1 MDLSECENVGTL
13 GTLNDSSLESSLLER
28 KKKRVSSST
37 AFRKLF
43 LFLLGIRA
51 PALVLIFS
59 ALISMIASYV
69 NSAAIAGAMLAIE
82 NHNPLALFLLL
93 GGAAA
98 FAFLAVFSP
107 LAGWVV
113 DSLCGRYRGVK
124 CSLWLL
130 SLPTLAASVVLLAIV
145 GVPSDPQGTL
155 DVNNAGYV
163 VLISAAAI
171 GATPLALGLLVFK
184 SSVVQFG
191 TDQLTDLTPL
201 SCSLFVHGLLWTE
214 SVGRALPEL
223 YIGTLY
229 PASLPIN
236 GWLQLFYA
244 LSFTLLLVVLLECC
258 FHRCLAKEIK
268 IPNPYRLLWI
278 VFRSSLQS
286 RERRGIESAKLDFGG
301 TCSEV
306 EVKRL
311 QIVLAV
317 TRMTSVFAAAGGLSI
332 CSSAA
337 LPLLARIMQDGGG
350 VLSLPGCSNGTNCS
364 YQSADAPVLWIWQ
377 FLHHIARALHSPSVP
392 AVSKLNVTIPSCGQ
406 CVTSCHGSVILM
418 QCHGSVILM
427 QCHGSVILMQCHGSV
442 ILMQCHASVILMQ
455 CHASVILMQ
464 CHGSVIVMQCH
475 GSVILMQCH
484 ASVILMQCHAS
495 VILMQC
501 HGSVILMQW
510 SMAQSSHAV
519 SCVMAQSSSCSVMPQ
534 SSSCSVMAQSILM
547 QCHASVILMQC
558 HGSVILMQCHGSVI
572 SSAVSVSWLSILMQC
587 HASVILMQC
596 HGSVILMQCPASVI
610 LMQCHGSVIPCK
622 CHASVILMHV
632 MPQSSSCMS
641 CLSHPHA

>member
-1 MDLSECENVGTL
+1 MLIATLFRAIFFLHFDVLIMQTIHLRCLFKTARYALPVVKKMDLSECENVGTL

-171 GATPLALGLLVFK
+171 GATPLAFGLLVFK

-229 PASLPIN
+229 PASLPIS

-278 VFRSSLQS
+278 VFRSSLLS

-350 VLSLPGCSNGTNCS
+350 VLSLPGCPNGTNCS
-364 YQSADAPVLWIWQ
+364 YQSATLLFFGSGNFSTILLVLCTPLLCPLLAKCGGTFKFAILKFGTGLALLMVSILCSFLVDVIGRAQLPDETTSQVCLLMVHSANFTATLAPPVQLTALQDVLNALSYLLTFTSSVEFILLESPRYMKGMLLCIFYSLQ
-377 FLHHIARALHSPSVP
+377 GGCALLGIIVALLFSLHAEQV
-392 AVSKLNVTIPSCGQ
+392 PSCDF
-406 CVTSCHGSVILM
+406 
-418 QCHGSVILM
+418 
-427 QCHGSVILMQCHGSV
+427 
-442 ILMQCHASVILMQ
+442 
-455 CHASVILMQ
+455 
-464 CHGSVIVMQCH
+464 
-475 GSVILMQCH
+475 
-484 ASVILMQCHAS
+484 
-495 VILMQC
+495 
-501 HGSVILMQW
+501 W
-510 SMAQSSHAV
+510 YFAV
-519 SCVMAQSSSCSVMPQ
+519 N
-534 SSSCSVMAQSILM
+534 L
-547 QCHASVILMQC
+547 
-558 HGSVILMQCHGSVI
+558 
-572 SSAVSVSWLSILMQC
+572 AVSVLVMGLLIVC
-587 HASVILMQC
+587 AKRYK
-596 HGSVILMQCPASVI
+596 
-610 LMQCHGSVIPCK
+610 PCAEMNIIFPDTDFVTSFEQTEIDQELGIYR
-622 CHASVILMHV
+622 CN
-632 MPQSSSCMS
+632 
-641 CLSHPHA
+641 